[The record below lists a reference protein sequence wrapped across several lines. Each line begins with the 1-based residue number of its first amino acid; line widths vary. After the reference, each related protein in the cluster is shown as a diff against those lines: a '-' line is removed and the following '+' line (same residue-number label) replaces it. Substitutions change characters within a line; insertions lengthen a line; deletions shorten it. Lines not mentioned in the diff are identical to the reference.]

1 MEFHDNKELPLKE
14 KYIVNET
21 NNIAV
26 FRDGYVYYMLPS
38 LIGGFEVKKQKLS
51 SWCKKWV
58 YLKDLVVLS
67 SKEYHKFA
75 DKFAEEI

>member
-1 MEFHDNKELPLKE
+1 MEFHSNKELPDNQ

-26 FRDGYVYYMLPS
+26 YNHGYVYYMLPC
-38 LIGGFEVKKQKLS
+38 LVEGFDVKKQKLS

-58 YLKDLVVLS
+58 YLRDLVILS
-67 SKEYHKFA
+67 SEEYHRIM
-75 DKFAEEI
+75 DKFKDSL